1 MGLNQNYE
9 THPDNFYKPEKI
21 IIDGKKYREFFIKFN
36 NLYEIYEFLK
46 SKHAINAKVFSE
58 LKSLTGAY
66 SFAGIPYEDA
76 VEDLIDFS
84 EEGYDNFLTLVREL
98 ATIKSG
104 YKHEYELK
112 RTLAG
117 GHLNIPAY
125 SAGSPLCYE
134 SYERVKKPKF
144 INIHSTLSYPWYTTK
159 EQVLNKAII
168 LVSVI
173 NALEKNG
180 YKVNLSTFE
189 LSVDFDELLYVAVNV
204 KRIGEM
210 TNLQALYKTNCHV
223 EFLRRILFRILE
235 ASAVTNSWNDGYGQT
250 CEEKF
255 AKKFLNIGKD
265 DLYFGT
271 PSELDI
277 KGDDLGRDFKSCL
290 EILDLNSKF
299 NVAEITDEFNQR
311 VKRLIK

>member
-1 MGLNQNYE
+1 MGLNRNYE
-9 THPDNFYKPEKI
+9 THPDNFYKPEI
-21 IIDGKKYREFFIKFN
+21 ITVGRDEYTQFFIKFD

-46 SKHAINAKVFSE
+46 SKHAINTGVFSE
-58 LKSLTGAY
+58 LSSVEGTY
-66 SFAGIPYEDA
+66 SFAGIPYEEA

-84 EEGYDNFLTLVREL
+84 EEGYDDFLTLVREI

-104 YKHEYELK
+104 YKHEYELR

-117 GHLNIPAY
+117 GHLNVPAY
-125 SAGSPLCYE
+125 STGSPLCYE

-144 INIHSTLSYPWYTTK
+144 INIHSTLSYPWYTSK
-159 EQVLNKAII
+159 QQVLNKAII

-180 YKVNLSTFE
+180 YNVNLSTFE
-189 LSVDFDELLYVAVNV
+189 LSDKYDELIYIVVNV
-204 KRIGEM
+204 KRFGER
-210 TNLQALYKTNCHV
+210 TNLQTLYKTNCHV

-235 ASAVTNSWNDGYGQT
+235 ASAVTNSWSDGYGHT
-250 CEEKF
+250 CDEKF
-255 AKKFLNIGKD
+255 TKKVLNIGKD

-271 PSELDI
+271 PEELNI
-277 KGDDLGRDFKSCL
+277 KGEDLERDFQACL
-290 EILDLNSKF
+290 KALDLNSKF
-299 NVAEITDEFNQR
+299 NVAEITDEFKQK